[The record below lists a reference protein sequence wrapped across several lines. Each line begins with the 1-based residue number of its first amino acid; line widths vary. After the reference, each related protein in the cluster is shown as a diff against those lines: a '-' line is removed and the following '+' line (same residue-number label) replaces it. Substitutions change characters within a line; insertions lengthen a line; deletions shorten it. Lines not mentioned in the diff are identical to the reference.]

1 MLAVLHGVTY
11 WRDLA
16 EEARAVAE
24 HLTTPDAK
32 RIMVDVAESYEK
44 LAEGAQQRILIDFRD
59 RPRLYQSEFRQ
70 IVVCP

>member
-11 WRDLA
+11 WRDRA

-24 HLTTPDAK
+24 YLTTPDAK

-44 LAEGAQQRILIDFRD
+44 LAEGAQQRIVANTR
-59 RPRLYQSEFRQ
+59 RAP
-70 IVVCP
+70 PA